1 MYILRGY
8 DTIKDLQQFYSD
20 LGNNPILTRR
30 LESIADKRKFIK
42 FVTRLGVKT
51 GYNFTAN
58 EVQSSIEDHTASGQG
73 SYFCSPV
80 GCWNE
85 AIV

>member
-1 MYILRGY
+1 M
-8 DTIKDLQQFYSD
+8 KDLQQFYRD
-20 LGNNPILTRR
+20 LANNPTLTRR
-30 LESIADKRKFIK
+30 LESLADREKFIK

-51 GYNFTAN
+51 GYHFTAN
-58 EVQSSIEDHTASGQG
+58 EVQNSIEEYTASGQG
-73 SYFCSPV
+73 NYFCSPV